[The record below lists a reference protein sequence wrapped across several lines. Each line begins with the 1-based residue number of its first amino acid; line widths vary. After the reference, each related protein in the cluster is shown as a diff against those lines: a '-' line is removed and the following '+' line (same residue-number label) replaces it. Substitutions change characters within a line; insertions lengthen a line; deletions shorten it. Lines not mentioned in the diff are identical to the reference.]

1 MKDKNV
7 LIRLIFI
14 ILGTFIYAVGT
25 NIFITPHKL
34 LSGGVAGIS
43 LMGQYVTKIPS
54 GYWVFII
61 NIPLFI
67 IGYKKIDLDFILYS
81 AVGAISVSVF
91 LVLTKDLSQYV
102 IVKDINIAT
111 LFGSI
116 VTGYGLGLI
125 FKYRASLGGTDI
137 IMVII
142 RKNTGADVA
151 KLFFLING
159 ITVLLGTFVIGLQNT
174 LYTLVLM
181 YVTGVV
187 MERVMKGFDKQNIVI
202 IVTEKEKEVS
212 DAIMEATGRGTTY
225 LYGEGGYTG
234 NRKKIIYC
242 LMTNSQLNR
251 VKKLTESIDSSAL
264 ISISQAQEIKGNGF
278 FTPAI

>member
-1 MKDKNV
+1 MRDKKFF
-7 LIRLIFI
+7 IRMFFI
-14 ILGTFIYAVGT
+14 VLGTFIYAVGT

-34 LSGGVAGIS
+34 LSGGVAGMS
-43 LMGQYVTKIPS
+43 LMGQYITKIPS
-54 GYWVFII
+54 GYWIFII

-67 IGYKKIDLDFILYS
+67 IGCRKIDLDFILYS
-81 AVGAISVSVF
+81 AVSVSVF
-91 LVLTKDLSQYV
+91 LILTKDLSNYV

-116 VTGYGLGLI
+116 ITGYGLGLI
-125 FKYRASLGGTDI
+125 FKHRASLGGTDI

-142 RKNTGADVA
+142 RKSTGADVS

-159 ITVLLGTFVIGLQNT
+159 ITVLLGAFVIGLQNT

-187 MERVMKGFDKQNIVI
+187 MEKVMKGFDKQNIVI
-202 IVTEKEKEVS
+202 IVTEKAKEVS

-234 NRKKIIYC
+234 NQKKIIYC
-242 LMTNSQLNR
+242 LMTNSQLNK
-251 VKKLTESIDSSAL
+251 VKKLTESLDSSAL
-264 ISISQAQEIKGNGF
+264 ISISQAQEIKGKGF